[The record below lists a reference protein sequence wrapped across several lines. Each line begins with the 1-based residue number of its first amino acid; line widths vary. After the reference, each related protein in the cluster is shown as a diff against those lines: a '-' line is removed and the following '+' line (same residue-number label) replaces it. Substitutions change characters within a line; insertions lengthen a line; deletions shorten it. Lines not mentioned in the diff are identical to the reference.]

1 MWSKISYYIT
11 YYFVYTWMYL
21 HALLPFRLLYVLSDI
36 LYLLVYYVVGYRRK
50 IVKKNLKNSFPDKSD
65 KELKKIEKDFYHSF
79 CDYIVETLKLLHI
92 SDEEMSKRMVF
103 KNIDLVKDLTKD
115 GNSCLMYLGHYCNWE
130 WVTSIT
136 LMFDE
141 KTQLAQIYKPLSN
154 KALDKI
160 FFDLRKRFGSVGIA
174 KNDTLRKIVEMKRS
188 GTQTVIGF
196 MADQT
201 PTKNSIHYW
210 SKFLNQETPLFT
222 GVERIAKQT
231 GFVVT
236 YLDIEKVARGKYV
249 CEVKLISSKSKDE
262 PEFVI
267 TERYIREFEKT
278 IQRNPAY
285 WLWTHNRWK
294 YKKEDFQA

>member
-1 MWSKISYYIT
+1 MWSKISYNIT
-11 YYFVYTWMYL
+11 YYFVYGWMLL
-21 HALLPFRLLYVLSDI
+21 HALLPFRLLFVLSDI
-36 LYLLVYYVVGYRRK
+36 LYPIVYYVIKYRRK
-50 IVKKNLKNSFPDKSD
+50 IVRKNLRNSFPDKSD
-65 KELKKIEKDFYHSF
+65 DELKKIEKEFYHSF

-92 SDEEMSKRMVF
+92 SDKEMKERITF
-103 KNIDLVKDLTKD
+103 NNIDLVDDLLKD

-136 LMFDE
+136 LMFDP
-141 KTQLAQIYKPLSN
+141 KIQLAQIYKPLSN
-154 KALDKI
+154 RALDKI

-174 KNDTLRKIVEMKRS
+174 KHDTLRKIIEMKRGGS
-188 GTQTVIGF
+188 QTVIGF

-210 SKFLNQETPLFT
+210 TKFMNQDTPVFT

-231 GFVVT
+231 GFAVT
-236 YLDIEKVARGKYV
+236 YLDMQKVGRGKYV
-249 CEVKLISSKSKDE
+249 CNVKLISRKPKEE
-262 PEFVI
+262 PEFAI

-278 IQRNPAY
+278 IERNPAY

-294 YKKEDFQA
+294 YKKEDFAE